1 MEITKNRDPWLVKVM
16 MMIKS
21 GTCDGRK
28 WNCMSGCSTP
38 ALLRMNPPAFEK
50 DKKKFSIGG
59 KIPRGARWRLLRFF
73 GETTQRQPEDQELP
87 IRMIIENKKVDCV
100 LGNGL
105 FRAIANYGGGRP
117 PLSCGDPSG
126 RQEDSQA

>member
-50 DKKKFSIGG
+50 DKKKFLIGG
-59 KIPRGARWRLLRFF
+59 KKTSRCAVAAAPVLRRNHS
-73 GETTQRQPEDQELP
+73 TPT
-87 IRMIIENKKVDCV
+87 
-100 LGNGL
+100 
-105 FRAIANYGGGRP
+105 
-117 PLSCGDPSG
+117 
-126 RQEDSQA
+126 